1 MKPGREAGSRGGT
14 QSCPRCYGEGTSGIK
29 PDGKMLTLSGKVR
42 QRRTEM
48 LSHKVERNLPK
59 RRIEDMRRVSA
70 GAV

>member
-1 MKPGREAGSRGGT
+1 
-14 QSCPRCYGEGTSGIK
+14 
-29 PDGKMLTLSGKVR
+29 MLTLSGKVR